1 MKDAEQ
7 KRDRENEILINA
19 SVTAGLVTVV
29 GMFSNVLILLIGWI
43 VSIPVFLSGQNSVNG
58 KELYVFL
65 AIAAQL
71 FCD

>member
-1 MKDAEQ
+1 MKNSEQ

-58 KELYVFL
+58 KELYVFRAFQCL
-65 AIAAQL
+65 
-71 FCD
+71 